1 MQVTNLPSKPASA
14 KPPIGVAE
22 DPILPLREPAEE
34 DLEALRTLLLADER
48 RALETLRARLDDP
61 VWRAEEMARVL
72 PEAIAI
78 RAARDARLA
87 HALQGTIDDALEVA
101 VARDPK
107 RISDAIFPVLGP
119 ALRKA
124 VSSALFG
131 MVESLNEVLRQS
143 FTIQALRW
151 RWEAWRSG
159 RPYAEIVLLNT
170 LVYRVEQV
178 ALVHAEQGVVL
189 AHVEAPEVVAQDS
202 DVVYSMLSAIQSF
215 MTDAFDSE
223 AGGLDVVRMD
233 GGLSLW
239 IEEAG
244 GMALA
249 LLVRGNPPKELRDRL
264 KAALESVLSSHGRAA
279 AVFDGDTTPFAA
291 LDAGLEALLERRLV
305 TARSGPGPV
314 AWTLAC
320 VLLAAPLLWFGSVL
334 LERRELDAFANELA
348 AEPGILVVDTAH
360 RGGRLQVRGLRDP
373 LSRDP
378 AALLSEHG
386 IEPARVALGFARYHA
401 LDEAFVL
408 KRVSEM
414 LAPPDG
420 VSLSLRDGIL
430 LVRGRSDASWV
441 ARLRERAPFV
451 PGVAALDTRE
461 LAIAGVDELR
471 TLVRSLEGQTLLAP
485 RGIAEL
491 EPGQEAALN
500 ATVAGLRMLEQAQ
513 ERQGFLAE
521 VLILGFTDPTGSEAY
536 NERLSEA
543 RARHVAE
550 LLIERGVSPGLL
562 VPAGRGVVSTMEG
575 AVASPAEGRYIT
587 FRVLGP
593 PWLHQPHA
601 ATP

>member
-1 MQVTNLPSKPASA
+1 
-14 KPPIGVAE
+14 
-22 DPILPLREPAEE
+22 
-34 DLEALRTLLLADER
+34 
-48 RALETLRARLDDP
+48 
-61 VWRAEEMARVL
+61 
-72 PEAIAI
+72 
-78 RAARDARLA
+78 
-87 HALQGTIDDALEVA
+87 
-101 VARDPK
+101 
-107 RISDAIFPVLGP
+107 
-119 ALRKA
+119 
-124 VSSALFG
+124 
-131 MVESLNEVLRQS
+131 
-143 FTIQALRW
+143 
-151 RWEAWRSG
+151 
-159 RPYAEIVLLNT
+159 
-170 LVYRVEQV
+170 
-178 ALVHAEQGVVL
+178 
-189 AHVEAPEVVAQDS
+189 
-202 DVVYSMLSAIQSF
+202 
-215 MTDAFDSE
+215 
-223 AGGLDVVRMD
+223 
-233 GGLSLW
+233 
-239 IEEAG
+239 
-244 GMALA
+244 
-249 LLVRGNPPKELRDRL
+249 
-264 KAALESVLSSHGRAA
+264 
-279 AVFDGDTTPFAA
+279 
-291 LDAGLEALLERRLV
+291 
-305 TARSGPGPV
+305 
-314 AWTLAC
+314 
-320 VLLAAPLLWFGSVL
+320 
-334 LERRELDAFANELA
+334 
-348 AEPGILVVDTAH
+348 
-360 RGGRLQVRGLRDP
+360 